1 MRKRWDFVPTELV
14 LDNWSVPVRGCSN
27 LLCAAYAGIVSVST
41 RIQAV
46 LNLDKSSVA
55 RAKVEALLPRLRET
69 SQSEKETPHLLVTAD
84 QVIVF
89 EDAIREKPA
98 GPEQALEFLLSYG
111 FTGSPAECV
120 TCVAV
125 CCVESGICI
134 DGVDV
139 AKQYFHPVP
148 QHVAESVV
156 AKGQVLQCAGSFA
169 VEEPLLQ
176 PFLGERE
183 GEFESVQGMPIELT
197 RTLLLEAARSL

>member
-1 MRKRWDFVPTELV
+1 MEKALPENFRLCDWFLAPNIDEKAVGLRSNGASAGQLV
-14 LDNWSVPVRGCSN
+14 R
-27 LLCAAYAGIVSVST
+27 A
-41 RIQAV
+41 
-46 LNLDKSSVA
+46 VA